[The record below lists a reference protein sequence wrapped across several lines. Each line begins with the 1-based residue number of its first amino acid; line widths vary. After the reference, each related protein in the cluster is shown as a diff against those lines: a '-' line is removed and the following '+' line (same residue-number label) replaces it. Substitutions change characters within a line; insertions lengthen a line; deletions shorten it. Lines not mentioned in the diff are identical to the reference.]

1 MKGPFQYSLM
11 LLVNLIFFY
20 CQAQVGIGTNSPNA
34 AAQLEVNSNNKGF
47 LLPRLTATQ
56 RDGISNPPAG
66 LMLFCTNCGANG
78 EMQFYDGTNWK
89 ALTSAVG
96 TPATYNSVGSDLL
109 GDANYDQF
117 GLGVALSAD
126 GTTLAASA
134 PGNKAFQSNAGM
146 VRVYRLSNNVWTQ
159 LGANIFGEAAEDQS
173 GFAISISADGNTLA
187 IGAPFNI
194 GGTLNQI
201 AGHVRVYRYTGSSW
215 VKLGQDL
222 DGINPGSSLGRSVAL
237 SADGNTLAAGA
248 PGASNGTV
256 LQSGEVK
263 VYRYANGVWT
273 QLGSDIEGQN
283 PYEMSGYAVSIS
295 ADGNRVAVGA
305 PTYIDF
311 DDFLAPN
318 HQSPGFVRIYE
329 FGSGG
334 WNQLGSTITGD
345 ANNDHSGSNIFLS
358 SDGTTLAI
366 GAPEAFSNII
376 KTGTVKIYRYTAGN
390 WVQLGTTLS
399 GSNLFDGFGA
409 KVALSSNGNILTVG
423 TPYYDNGSGSIPDA
437 GRIQQ
442 FVLSGSTWMQTL
454 NDITGTIAY
463 DSYGI
468 ALSVSGDGT
477 KVAVGVPFFG
487 SDKGMVQV
495 FRH

>member
-1 MKGPFQYSLM
+1 
-11 LLVNLIFFY
+11 
-20 CQAQVGIGTNSPNA
+20 
-34 AAQLEVNSNNKGF
+34 
-47 LLPRLTATQ
+47 
-56 RDGISNPPAG
+56 
-66 LMLFCTNCGANG
+66 
-78 EMQFYDGTNWK
+78 
-89 ALTSAVG
+89 
-96 TPATYNSVGSDLL
+96 
-109 GDANYDQF
+109 
-117 GLGVALSAD
+117 
-126 GTTLAASA
+126 
-134 PGNKAFQSNAGM
+134 
-146 VRVYRLSNNVWTQ
+146 
-159 LGANIFGEAAEDQS
+159 
-173 GFAISISADGNTLA
+173 
-187 IGAPFNI
+187 
-194 GGTLNQI
+194 
-201 AGHVRVYRYTGSSW
+201 
-215 VKLGQDL
+215 
-222 DGINPGSSLGRSVAL
+222 
-237 SADGNTLAAGA
+237 
-248 PGASNGTV
+248 
-256 LQSGEVK
+256 
-263 VYRYANGVWT
+263 
-273 QLGSDIEGQN
+273 
-283 PYEMSGYAVSIS
+283 
-295 ADGNRVAVGA
+295 
-305 PTYIDF
+305 
-311 DDFLAPN
+311 
-318 HQSPGFVRIYE
+318 VRIYE

-366 GAPEAFSNII
+366 GAPDAFSNII